1 MTQQEIMNKLQEF
14 NKDLDA
20 LTAKLG
26 IHVPLIEEVDEYQ
39 VPKLVPSTDV
49 DSLVSFETKVT
60 YFHDYFEKKY
70 QELNLFV

>member
-1 MTQQEIMNKLQEF
+1 MTQQEIMNKLKDF
-14 NKDLDA
+14 NLELDA

-26 IHVPLIEEVDEYQ
+26 INVPLIEEVDEYQ
-39 VPKLVPSTDV
+39 VPKLVPNTDV